1 VELIEERNRKI
12 ESKIGNRNKNE
23 DISRS
28 EDIVLFIDK
37 DIKYRNKKIPTQ
49 YSKIN
54 QNIIKHPLDTNYNEL
69 LEI

>member
-1 VELIEERNRKI
+1 MELIEERNRKI